1 MPQRAQLWGQALL
14 VQVMP
19 CLEVLAEVVA
29 EAHAILAIK
38 RDNVIN
44 LLHFS
49 ALAGSVL
56 LYFRIG
62 RFLFPELRKGL
73 LIFSCLTLIISGVFS
88 NQQIYTA
95 FFSLI
100 IVMVAMVIH
109 WLKWHVV
116 INGRGEFGVLYANFS
131 FIPFLVFLIK
141 HIGL

>member
-1 MPQRAQLWGQALL
+1 M
-14 VQVMP
+14 
-19 CLEVLAEVVA
+19 A